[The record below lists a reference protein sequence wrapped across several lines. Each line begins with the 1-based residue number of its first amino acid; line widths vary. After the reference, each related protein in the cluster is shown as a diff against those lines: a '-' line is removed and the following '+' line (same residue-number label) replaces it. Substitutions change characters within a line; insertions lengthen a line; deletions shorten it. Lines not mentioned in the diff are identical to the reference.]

1 MMFRFLVIYDDFSL
15 EKLLQIP
22 ISLDIFDEF
31 MDNFKTVC

>member
-1 MMFRFLVIYDDFSL
+1 MFRFLIIYDDFSL
-15 EKLLQIP
+15 ENCFNIP